1 MAHYDFCIWED
12 IELRA
17 SDPYDMILTLN
28 YRIMSPTR
36 IIADFRV
43 STRFYIF
50 EHKNIFALSK
60 RILGLIKKRL
70 KKRVKNVKFD
80 ITYSII
86 HVSRTISK
94 NITSNLH
101 LQTLILNRYKNRHIF
116 FVTTNLSWMGLHS
129 FMTWSKYICL

>member
-1 MAHYDFCIWED
+1 MAHYDFCICVD

-60 RILGLIKKRL
+60 RILGLIKKQF
-70 KKRVKNVKFD
+70 KKK
-80 ITYSII
+80 
-86 HVSRTISK
+86 SK
-94 NITSNLH
+94 KMSSLTS
-101 LQTLILNRYKNRHIF
+101 HIQ
-116 FVTTNLSWMGLHS
+116 
-129 FMTWSKYICL
+129 

>member
-60 RILGLIKKRL
+60 RILGLKKNGFFL
-70 KKRVKNVKFD
+70 KKRVKKCQV
-80 ITYSII
+80 
-86 HVSRTISK
+86 
-94 NITSNLH
+94 
-101 LQTLILNRYKNRHIF
+101 
-116 FVTTNLSWMGLHS
+116 
-129 FMTWSKYICL
+129 

>member
-1 MAHYDFCIWED
+1 MAHYDFCIWVD

-43 STRFYIF
+43 STRFFIF

-60 RILGLIKKRL
+60 RILGLIKKRFK
-70 KKRVKNVKFD
+70 KKRVKKCQV
-80 ITYSII
+80 
-86 HVSRTISK
+86 
-94 NITSNLH
+94 
-101 LQTLILNRYKNRHIF
+101 
-116 FVTTNLSWMGLHS
+116 
-129 FMTWSKYICL
+129 

>member
-1 MAHYDFCIWED
+1 MAQYDFCIWED

-28 YRIMSPTR
+28 YRIMSTTR

-50 EHKNIFALSK
+50 EHKNIFAFSK

-70 KKRVKNVKFD
+70 KKKKSKRM
-80 ITYSII
+80 SI
-86 HVSRTISK
+86 
-94 NITSNLH
+94 
-101 LQTLILNRYKNRHIF
+101 
-116 FVTTNLSWMGLHS
+116 
-129 FMTWSKYICL
+129 

>member
-1 MAHYDFCIWED
+1 MAHYDFCIWVD

-50 EHKNIFALSK
+50 EHKNIFALTK
-60 RILGLIKKRL
+60 RIFGFK
-70 KKRVKNVKFD
+70 VKNASGRKRAQKLSNFTSHIQKFMY
-80 ITYSII
+80 I
-86 HVSRTISK
+86 R
-94 NITSNLH
+94 
-101 LQTLILNRYKNRHIF
+101 QF
-116 FVTTNLSWMGLHS
+116 Q
-129 FMTWSKYICL
+129 KYFT

>member
-17 SDPYDMILTLN
+17 SEPYDMIQTLN
-28 YRIMSPTR
+28 NRIMSPTR

-70 KKRVKNVKFD
+70 KKKSEKM
-80 ITYSII
+80 S
-86 HVSRTISK
+86 SL
-94 NITSNLH
+94 TS
-101 LQTLILNRYKNRHIF
+101 HIQ
-116 FVTTNLSWMGLHS
+116 
-129 FMTWSKYICL
+129 

>member
-70 KKRVKNVKFD
+70 KKK
-80 ITYSII
+80 
-86 HVSRTISK
+86 SK
-94 NITSNLH
+94 KMSSLT
-101 LQTLILNRYKNRHIF
+101 
-116 FVTTNLSWMGLHS
+116 
-129 FMTWSKYICL
+129 